1 MTVSLANEGGQA
13 NAGLMQN
20 RPDMDFSAD
29 VGLGKD
35 ARNGSPGREDAA
47 EMALSAAFAMQLANA
62 RATPALN
69 SDDENDV
76 VVVAS
81 APPPPVIFG
90 LDPEGEAEP
99 LQRRGEIANLAQTL
113 IAQVETSERIRLGGN
128 GPITLTVPLN
138 ATALGLA
145 EARLVVAKA
154 ELTVVFP
161 VRAGADTAVVNAAL
175 GELAQALAQRYP
187 NRTIRLRSEEDGR
200 SGSDPAEFNPF
211 KEPVGRR
218 K

>member
-1 MTVSLANEGGQA
+1 MTAPLSNQGGQA
-13 NAGLMQN
+13 NSGLMQS
-20 RPDMDFSAD
+20 RPDTDFSAD
-29 VGLGKD
+29 AGLGKE
-35 ARNGSPGREDAA
+35 ARNGNTGREDASD
-47 EMALSAAFAMQLANA
+47 MALSAAFAMQLANA
-62 RATPALN
+62 RAVPALK
-69 SDDENDV
+69 SDDDSDV

-90 LDPEGEAEP
+90 LAAEAEADP
-99 LQRRGEIANLAQTL
+99 VQRRTDISTLAQTV
-113 IAQVETSERIRLGGN
+113 ITQVEASERIRLGGN

-145 EARLVVAKA
+145 EARLEVAKTA
-154 ELTVVFP
+154 LTVVFP
-161 VRAGADTAVVNAAL
+161 VRAGADSAVVNAAL

-200 SGSDPAEFNPF
+200 SASDPAEFNPF

>member
-1 MTVSLANEGGQA
+1 MTAPLSNQGGQA
-13 NAGLMQN
+13 NSGLMQS
-20 RPDMDFSAD
+20 RPDTDFSAD
-29 VGLGKD
+29 AGLGKD
-35 ARNGSPGREDAA
+35 ARNGNTGREDASD
-47 EMALSAAFAMQLANA
+47 MALSAAFAMQLANA
-62 RATPALN
+62 RATPPLN
-69 SDDENDV
+69 SDDEGDV
-76 VVVAS
+76 VVVAA

-90 LDPEGEAEP
+90 LEPEGEANP
-99 LQRRGEIANLAQTL
+99 VQRRADIAALAQSL

-145 EARLVVAKA
+145 EARLEVAKA
-154 ELTVVFP
+154 ALTVVFP
-161 VRAGADTAVVNAAL
+161 VRVGADTTVVNAAL

-200 SGSDPAEFNPF
+200 GGSDPAEFNPF